1 MHVFAAAAAAILLG
15 IHGDPTR
22 FQNQTG
28 QESQVRH
35 TFVSFAQTNSLLQ
48 IAANAG
54 PVPMLALNAGA
65 YGARVTATPR
75 GLATGQNDAFL
86 IRLNAV
92 IAGFTGSRFYVRPFP
107 EMNAYWESPSAYN
120 RNGSRRG

>member
-1 MHVFAAAAAAILLG
+1 MSRPMPATGREPTSSSSASNCRKNPATLPWVMHAFAAAAAAILLG

-28 QESQVRH
+28 QASQIRH
-35 TFVSFAQTNSLLQ
+35 TFVSFAQTSSLLQ

-65 YGARVTATPR
+65 YGAHVTATPR
-75 GLATGQNDAFL
+75 GLATGQNDAF
-86 IRLNAV
+86 
-92 IAGFTGSRFYVRPFP
+92 
-107 EMNAYWESPSAYN
+107 
-120 RNGSRRG
+120 